1 MDYIFFIK
9 TDFLRKWRSSI
20 ETQFLKNQNYENF
33 LRKKKLKNFKRF
45 LGTENTMPW
54 TLPQTHCIA
63 YVT

>member
-45 LGTENTMPW
+45 LGTENTMP
-54 TLPQTHCIA
+54 
-63 YVT
+63 